1 MNIPGRPER
10 GLPARGPVSRSH
22 TGAGRPACGPSLRAV
37 LAVLAFVTAVAPDS
51 AQPVLLAYSGTD
63 SYVVTEKSDWSRYE
77 DGRYLGHVYR
87 EVRGRLEPEGLSRN
101 ALWTGDFLVFE
112 ETLRDLSSAARR
124 VDDQVPAAFRMG
136 PDGSLRMTVDN
147 GFPVLRGFP
156 AFPPGPVS
164 PGDRWT
170 AEGVRVVDPRNS
182 GIPTRTR
189 ILAEYEY
196 RGEETYKGIP
206 VRRIFAK
213 FAVRYRAGQDLE
225 GDPNLLEAQGTHDA
239 DILVRSDTGRPVL
252 IRDRLDET
260 FRFSSGPSLR
270 HRGFTL
276 TFFDAA
282 IPRTADPASGALRAA
297 LAGSGEAAPAPAGTA
312 TAGAPGVSS
321 PASPPPPA
329 VTAPGPGAGSPGPT
343 AAPPASP
350 APGAAGPAAPQ
361 GNAAAGPTPGAGPGS
376 SAPSVLL
383 GAGAPGVLSSGAP
396 ALDPASGIA
405 LEDRPEG
412 PTLVAF
418 GLRFFPDRD
427 ALLPEETGRL
437 DGIAA
442 ALKAVPGERTFLVTG
457 HTADVGNP
465 AGQKGLSVVRA
476 KRVVDELVARGIPA
490 SRFLYRGFGAE
501 RPVAPNDTEANRA
514 RNRRVEI
521 TVLN

>member
-1 MNIPGRPER
+1 MGAESRRSGASPRGQGRDLPCRRSSLR
-10 GLPARGPVSRSH
+10 GA
-22 TGAGRPACGPSLRAV
+22 RPAARMI
-37 LAVLAFVTAVAPDS
+37 LAALAAAAAPLA
-51 AQPVLLAYSGTD
+51 AQPVPLSYAGTD
-63 SYVVTEKSDWSRYE
+63 SYVITEKSDWSRYE

-87 EVRGRLEPEGLSRN
+87 EVRGRMEPESSLPD
-101 ALWTGDFLVFE
+101 AVWKGDFLVFE
-112 ETLRDLSSAARR
+112 ETLRDSSAAARR

-136 PDGSLRMTVDN
+136 ADGSIRMILDN
-147 GFPVLRGFP
+147 GFPGLRGFP
-156 AFPPGPVS
+156 AYPPGPVA

-170 AEGVRVVDPRNS
+170 AEGVRIVDPRNS

-189 ILAEYEY
+189 ILVEYEY
-196 RGEETYKGIP
+196 RGEEDYKGIP

-213 FAVRYRAGQDLE
+213 FAVRYRAGQDPK
-225 GDPNLLEAQGTHDA
+225 GDPSLREAQGTHDA
-239 DILVRSDTGRPVL
+239 DILVRADTGRPVV

-260 FRFSSGPSLR
+260 FFFTSGPSLR

-276 TFFDAA
+276 IFYDAA
-282 IPRTADPASGALRAA
+282 VPRTADPASGALRTA
-297 LAGSGEAAPAPAGTA
+297 LAGGGGSAPAASADGAAQVPGPAPSGTSVPDPSGPPASGAPPAGSTPSHGLA
-312 TAGAPGVSS
+312 AGAPVF
-321 PASPPPPA
+321 
-329 VTAPGPGAGSPGPT
+329 PG
-343 AAPPASP
+343 
-350 APGAAGPAAPQ
+350 
-361 GNAAAGPTPGAGPGS
+361 
-376 SAPSVLL
+376 LL
-383 GAGAPGVLSSGAP
+383 GAGTPALPPPETP

-418 GLRFFPDRD
+418 GLRFVPDQD
-427 ALLPEETGRL
+427 ALLPEERGRL

-465 AGQKGLSVVRA
+465 AGQKDLSIRRA

-490 SRFLYRGFGAE
+490 SRFLFRGFGAE
-501 RPVAPNDTEANRA
+501 RPLAPNDNEANRA

>member
-1 MNIPGRPER
+1 MRTPGGPGARPGR
-10 GLPARGPVSRSH
+10 V
-22 TGAGRPACGPSLRAV
+22 RAV
-37 LAVLAFVTAVAPDS
+37 LAALACAAAAPS
-51 AQPVLLAYSGTD
+51 LAQPVLLAYAGTD

-87 EVRGRLEPEGLSRN
+87 EVRGRLEPESPSPD
-101 ALWTGDFLVFE
+101 ALWKGDFLVFE
-112 ETLRDLSSAARR
+112 ETLRDLSAAARR

-136 PDGSLRMTVDN
+136 TDGSLRMTVDN
-147 GFPVLRGFP
+147 GFPGLRGFP

-182 GIPTRTR
+182 GVPTRTR

-196 RGEETYKGIP
+196 RGEETYKGIS

-213 FAVRYRAGQDLE
+213 FAVRYRTGQDPK
-225 GDPNLLEAQGTHDA
+225 GDPSLVEAQGTHEA

-260 FRFSSGPSLR
+260 FRFASGPSLR

-297 LAGSGEAAPAPAGTA
+297 LAEE
-312 TAGAPGVSS
+312 APGAAAVPGPSS
-321 PASPPPPA
+321 SSAPPPKPA
-329 VTAPGPGAGSPGPT
+329 VPGPGAGSSSPS
-343 AAPPASP
+343 AAPIVSP
-350 APGAAGPAAPQ
+350 APGTAGMPAGSPPAASAPP
-361 GNAAAGPTPGAGPGS
+361 GSGLMGAGTEGPLSTGS
-376 SAPSVLL
+376 SS
-383 GAGAPGVLSSGAP
+383 
-396 ALDPASGIA
+396 LDPGSGIA

-418 GLRFFPDRD
+418 GLRFVPDQD
-427 ALLPEETGRL
+427 VLLPEEKGRL

-442 ALKAVPGERTFLVTG
+442 ALKSVPGERTLLVTG

-465 AGQKGLSVVRA
+465 AGQKDLSIRRA

-490 SRFLYRGFGAE
+490 SRFLFRGFGAE
-501 RPVAPNDTEANRA
+501 RPIAPNDTEANRA

>member
-1 MNIPGRPER
+1 VRP
-10 GLPARGPVSRSH
+10 LVQ
-22 TGAGRPACGPSLRAV
+22 T
-37 LAVLAFVTAVAPDS
+37 VLAFLAAAAPVF
-51 AQPVLLAYSGTD
+51 AQPVVLAYSGAD

-87 EVRGRLEPEGLSRN
+87 EVRGRLEPESPSPD
-101 ALWTGDFLVFE
+101 ALWKGDFLVFE
-112 ETLRDLSSAARR
+112 ETLRDMSAMARR
-124 VDDQVPAAFRMG
+124 VDDQIPAAFRVG
-136 PDGSLRMTVDN
+136 PDGSIRMAVDK
-147 GFPVLRGFP
+147 GFPGLRGFP

-182 GIPTRTR
+182 GTPTRTR

-213 FAVRYRAGQDLE
+213 FAVRYRAGQDPK
-225 GDPNLLEAQGTHDA
+225 GDPNLREAQGTHDA
-239 DILVRSDTGRPVL
+239 DILVRADTGRPVL

-260 FRFSSGPSLR
+260 FWFTSGPSLR

-282 IPRTADPASGALRAA
+282 IPRTADPASGALRTA
-297 LAGSGEAAPAPAGTA
+297 LAGGAPASAAGI
-312 TAGAPGVSS
+312 S
-321 PASPPPPA
+321 PSVPP
-329 VTAPGPGAGSPGPT
+329 

-350 APGAAGPAAPQ
+350 GPGSPPGAGAPGAAASGMV
-361 GNAAAGPTPGAGPGS
+361 PGSGPGS
-376 SAPSVLL
+376 SAASGLL
-383 GAGAPGVLSSGAP
+383 GAGTPGPLPSGAP
-396 ALDPASGIA
+396 ALDPGPGIV

-418 GLRFFPDRD
+418 GLRFVPDQD
-427 ALLPEETGRL
+427 ALLPEERSRL
-437 DGIAA
+437 DGIAT
-442 ALKAVPGERTFLVTG
+442 ALRAVPGDRTFLVTG

-465 AGQKGLSVVRA
+465 AGQKELSVARA

-490 SRFLYRGFGAE
+490 ARFLFRGFGAE
-501 RPVAPNDTEANRA
+501 RPLAPNDTEANRA

>member
-1 MNIPGRPER
+1 FRVGNVPNG
-10 GLPARGPVSRSH
+10 PA
-22 TGAGRPACGPSLRAV
+22 
-37 LAVLAFVTAVAPDS
+37 
-51 AQPVLLAYSGTD
+51 
-63 SYVVTEKSDWSRYE
+63 
-77 DGRYLGHVYR
+77 
-87 EVRGRLEPEGLSRN
+87 
-101 ALWTGDFLVFE
+101 
-112 ETLRDLSSAARR
+112 
-124 VDDQVPAAFRMG
+124 
-136 PDGSLRMTVDN
+136 
-147 GFPVLRGFP
+147 
-156 AFPPGPVS
+156 
-164 PGDRWT
+164 T

-182 GIPTRTR
+182 GVPTRTR

-213 FAVRYRAGQDLE
+213 FAVRYRAGQDPK
-225 GDPNLLEAQGTHDA
+225 GDPSLVEAQGTHEA

-260 FRFSSGPSLR
+260 FRFASGPSLR

-297 LAGSGEAAPAPAGTA
+297 LAEE
-312 TAGAPGVSS
+312 APGAAAVPGPSS
-321 PASPPPPA
+321 SSAPPPKPA
-329 VTAPGPGAGSPGPT
+329 VPGPGAGSSSPS
-343 AAPPASP
+343 AAPIVSP
-350 APGAAGPAAPQ
+350 APGTAGMPAGSP
-361 GNAAAGPTPGAGPGS
+361 PGASAPPGS
-376 SAPSVLL
+376 GLM
-383 GAGAPGVLSSGAP
+383 GAGTEGPLSTGSSS
-396 ALDPASGIA
+396 LDPGSGIA

-418 GLRFFPDRD
+418 GLRFVPDQD
-427 ALLPEETGRL
+427 VLLPEEKGRL

-442 ALKAVPGERTFLVTG
+442 ALKSVPGERTLLVTG

-465 AGQKGLSVVRA
+465 AGQKDLSIRRA

-490 SRFLYRGFGAE
+490 SRFLFRGFGAE
-501 RPVAPNDTEANRA
+501 RPIAPNDTEANRA

>member
-1 MNIPGRPER
+1 MRIPILRSRP
-10 GLPARGPVSRSH
+10 
-22 TGAGRPACGPSLRAV
+22 GALRAV
-37 LAVLAFVTAVAPDS
+37 LAALACAAAAPGL
-51 AQPVLLAYSGTD
+51 AQPVLLAYAGTD

-87 EVRGRLEPEGLSRN
+87 EVRGRLEPESPSPD
-101 ALWTGDFLVFE
+101 ALWRGDFLVFE
-112 ETLRDLSSAARR
+112 ETLRDMSAAARR

-136 PDGSLRMTVDN
+136 ADGSLRMTVDK
-147 GFPVLRGFP
+147 GFPGLRGFP

-182 GIPTRTR
+182 GVPTRTR

-213 FAVRYRAGQDLE
+213 FAVRYRAGQDPG
-225 GDPNLLEAQGTHDA
+225 GDPNLREAQGTHEA

-260 FRFSSGPSLR
+260 FWFTSGSSLR

-282 IPRTADPASGALRAA
+282 IPRTEDPASGALRAA
-297 LAGSGEAAPAPAGTA
+297 LAGGAPGSAAPDLASPGPFSAAAAPA
-312 TAGAPGVSS
+312 
-321 PASPPPPA
+321 ASA
-329 VTAPGPGAGSPGPT
+329 DTGPGAGSPGT
-343 AAPPASP
+343 AAAPPAAP
-350 APGAAGPAAPQ
+350 APTGPSAGAGLLGVGTAGP
-361 GNAAAGPTPGAGPGS
+361 
-376 SAPSVLL
+376 
-383 GAGAPGVLSSGAP
+383 LSSGSP
-396 ALDPASGIA
+396 SLDPGSGIA

-418 GLRFFPDRD
+418 GLRFVPDQD
-427 ALLPEETGRL
+427 ILLPEEKDRL
-437 DGIAA
+437 DGIAS
-442 ALKAVPGERTFLVTG
+442 ALKTVPGDRTFLVTG
-457 HTADVGNP
+457 HTADIGNP
-465 AGQKGLSVVRA
+465 AGQKDLSIRRA
-476 KRVVDELVARGIPA
+476 KRVVDELTSRGIPA
-490 SRFLYRGFGAE
+490 SRFLFRGFGAE